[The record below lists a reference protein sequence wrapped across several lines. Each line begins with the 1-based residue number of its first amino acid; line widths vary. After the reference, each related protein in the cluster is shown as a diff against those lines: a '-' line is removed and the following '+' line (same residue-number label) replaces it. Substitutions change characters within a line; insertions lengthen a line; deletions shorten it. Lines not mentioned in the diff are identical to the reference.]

1 MSLERLY
8 YNDPFSNIVV
18 SCDFYCDESSEIV
31 NRVLKSTIEEFESLG
46 VSISVDDNGYLK
58 YSNVGHNRN
67 LDNILFSDLDESSI
81 LESLAG
87 HPFDLQN
94 GETLKIVIQNKVFG
108 YTLYFC
114 MHHII
119 GDANSLILLIKKF
132 IALMQCNNI
141 CVVETKNTSQ
151 NQIIELDC
159 KTKYLID
166 TINKQ
171 YPRKQ
176 YSRNDYLSMHYKVY
190 KDNNLEISKLILNE
204 HEFREIKDSCKKH
217 AVSITSYIVSELFTV
232 QNVDTV
238 CLPVNSREAD
248 NTFGNFVGRI
258 DISRKSI
265 EKESDVHNRA
275 AIINKHIK
283 SILEN
288 KNEIDKG
295 EEMLNQIHP
304 GFYDDVI
311 FSVYTE
317 ESNLFAK
324 KMSKFIGYKDDKP
337 TTYVSNLKIVNFNCK
352 ANLKI
357 SNLCFYPPHSIERS
371 STIGIVTQNDQMIIT
386 IQKFRKEKTS

>member
-1 MSLERLY
+1 
-8 YNDPFSNIVV
+8 
-18 SCDFYCDESSEIV
+18 
-31 NRVLKSTIEEFESLG
+31 
-46 VSISVDDNGYLK
+46 
-58 YSNVGHNRN
+58 
-67 LDNILFSDLDESSI
+67 
-81 LESLAG
+81 
-87 HPFDLQN
+87 
-94 GETLKIVIQNKVFG
+94 
-108 YTLYFC
+108 
-114 MHHII
+114 
-119 GDANSLILLIKKF
+119 
-132 IALMQCNNI
+132 
-141 CVVETKNTSQ
+141 
-151 NQIIELDC
+151 
-159 KTKYLID
+159 
-166 TINKQ
+166 
-171 YPRKQ
+171 
-176 YSRNDYLSMHYKVY
+176 
-190 KDNNLEISKLILNE
+190 
-204 HEFREIKDSCKKH
+204 
-217 AVSITSYIVSELFTV
+217 
-232 QNVDTV
+232 V

-357 SNLCFYPPHSIERS
+357 SNLC
-371 STIGIVTQNDQMIIT
+371 
-386 IQKFRKEKTS
+386 